1 MLCTITPVAERSL
14 LSYTYGNNSIAKIQ
28 GWLMRVI
35 TGEYRGRRLASVKG
49 ANIRYTADS
58 VKKSLFSILR
68 DTVPGARFLD
78 LYAGSGNVGI
88 EAISRGAE
96 SVAFVDSNRACA
108 RTISAN
114 LELCAISPEPP
125 RIMLLNMG
133 MSRAMEYFRRHN
145 IQFDLIFLDPPYR
158 RGLVG
163 KSLKEISDCGILSA
177 NGEIIAEHDV
187 REDAPEQLGRLVM
200 TRQKRYGTTVL
211 SFYALAQ

>member
-1 MLCTITPVAERSL
+1 
-14 LSYTYGNNSIAKIQ
+14 
-28 GWLMRVI
+28 MRVI
-35 TGEYRGRRLASVKG
+35 TGEYKGRKLLSAKG

-68 DTVPGARFLD
+68 DAVPGARFLD

-96 SVAFVDSNRACA
+96 PVAFVDNNRACA

-114 LELCAISPEPP
+114 LELCGISPELP

-133 MSRAMEYFRRHN
+133 ISRAMEYFRRHN
-145 IQFDLIFLDPPYR
+145 IQFDIIFLDPPYR

-163 KSLKEISDCGILSA
+163 KSLKEISACGILSA
-177 NGEIIAEHDV
+177 DGEVIAEHDV
-187 REDAPEQLGRLVM
+187 REDAPKQVGMLVM
-200 TRQKRYGTTVL
+200 KRQRRYGTTLL
-211 SFYALAQ
+211 SFYTVE

>member
-1 MLCTITPVAERSL
+1 
-14 LSYTYGNNSIAKIQ
+14 
-28 GWLMRVI
+28 MRVI
-35 TGEYRGRRLASVKG
+35 TGEYKGRKLLSVKG

-68 DTVPGARFLD
+68 DDILGARFLD

-96 SVAFVDSNRACA
+96 FVAFVDNNRSCA

-114 LELCAISPEPP
+114 LDLCGISPKPP

-145 IQFDLIFLDPPYR
+145 IQFDIIFLDPPYR
-158 RGLVG
+158 RDLVG
-163 KSLKEISDCGILSA
+163 KSLKEICDCGILSDD
-177 NGEIIAEHDV
+177 GEVIAEHDV
-187 REDAPEQLGRLVM
+187 REDVPERVGELVVM
-200 TRQKRYGTTVL
+200 RQKRYGTTML
-211 SFYALAQ
+211 SFYKLVEETGQASLRNVSEVLGNADVLSNPPLGKL

>member
-1 MLCTITPVAERSL
+1 
-14 LSYTYGNNSIAKIQ
+14 
-28 GWLMRVI
+28 MRVI

-49 ANIRYTADS
+49 ASIRYTADS

-68 DTVPGARFLD
+68 DAVPGTRFLD

-96 SVAFVDSNRACA
+96 FVAFVDNNRACA

-114 LELCAISPEPP
+114 LELCGISPKPP

-133 MSRAMEYFRRHN
+133 ISRAMEYFRRHN
-145 IQFDLIFLDPPYR
+145 IRFDVIFLDPPYR

-163 KSLKEISDCGILSA
+163 KSLKEICNCGILSTD
-177 NGEIIAEHDV
+177 GEVIAEHDV
-187 REDAPEQLGRLVM
+187 KEDAPEHEGKLVM
-200 TRQKRYGTTVL
+200 TRQRRYGITML
-211 SFYALAQ
+211 SFYALVQQSP